1 MPAKKAVAT
10 EETAATPKK
19 RTCKRKTTTA
29 AAECATETEET
40 CAKKTTA
47 KKATAKK
54 TAEKKTTTRKT
65 AAKKPEEVKAEEVK
79 AEEVKAEEVKVETPV
94 VEVAKRTVKDYED
107 IINWKKGEAQA
118 MDWLYI
124 EVNAGDLLTEV
135 EAGVDNLE
143 TTCKAILNVMLEGDG
158 FIVKPTE
165 EDMVSTSLT
174 VRYYCDNLS
183 PDRRK
188 YFEN

>member
-29 AAECATETEET
+29 AAESTTETTET
-40 CAKKTTA
+40 VA
-47 KKATAKK
+47 
-54 TAEKKTTTRKT
+54 KKTTTRKA
-65 AAKKPEEVKAEEVK
+65 AAKKVEAPVVEET
-79 AEEVKAEEVKVETPV
+79 VKVEEPV
-94 VEVAKRTVKDYED
+94 VEVVKRSVKDYED
-107 IINWKKGEAQA
+107 IINWKKGEAHA

-135 EAGVDNLE
+135 EAGVDNLAA
-143 TTCKAILNVMLEGDG
+143 TCQAILNVMLEGDG
-158 FIVKPTE
+158 FIVRPTE

-183 PDRRK
+183 ADRRK

>member
-29 AAECATETEET
+29 AAESTTDTTATA
-40 CAKKTTA
+40 AKKTTT
-47 KKATAKK
+47 KKA
-54 TAEKKTTTRKT
+54 
-65 AAKKPEEVKAEEVK
+65 AAKKVEAPVVEET
-79 AEEVKAEEVKVETPV
+79 VKVEEPV
-94 VEVAKRTVKDYED
+94 VEVVKRSVKDYED
-107 IINWKKGEAQA
+107 IINWKKGEAHA

-135 EAGVDNLE
+135 EAGVDNLAA
-143 TTCKAILNVMLEGDG
+143 TCQAILNVMLEGDG
-158 FIVKPTE
+158 FIVRPTE

-183 PDRRK
+183 ADRRK

>member
-29 AAECATETEET
+29 AAESTTETTET
-40 CAKKTTA
+40 VAKKTTA
-47 KKATAKK
+47 KKTATKK
-54 TAEKKTTTRKT
+54 TAEKKTTAAKKTTTKKT
-65 AAKKPEEVKAEEVK
+65 AAKQVEEP
-79 AEEVKAEEVKVETPV
+79 VKVEEPV
-94 VEVAKRTVKDYED
+94 VEVVKRTVKDYED
-107 IINWKKGEAQA
+107 IINWKKGEAHA

-135 EAGVDNLE
+135 EAGVDNLAA
-143 TTCKAILNVMLEGDG
+143 TCQAILNVMLEGDG
-158 FIVKPTE
+158 FIVRPTE

-183 PDRRK
+183 ADRRK

>member
-29 AAECATETEET
+29 AAERTTDTTETV
-40 CAKKTTA
+40 AKKTTA
-47 KKATAKK
+47 KKTATKK
-54 TAEKKTTTRKT
+54 TAEKKTT
-65 AAKKPEEVKAEEVK
+65 AAKKTTTKKAAAKKVEAPVVEET
-79 AEEVKAEEVKVETPV
+79 VKVEEPV
-94 VEVAKRTVKDYED
+94 VEVVKRSVKDYED
-107 IINWKKGEAQA
+107 IINWKKGEAHA

-135 EAGVDNLE
+135 EAGVDNLAA
-143 TTCKAILNVMLEGDG
+143 TCQAILNVMLEGDG
-158 FIVKPTE
+158 FIVRPTE

-183 PDRRK
+183 ADRRK

>member
-29 AAECATETEET
+29 AAESTTETTET
-40 CAKKTTA
+40 VAKKTTA
-47 KKATAKK
+47 KKTATKK
-54 TAEKKTTTRKT
+54 TAEKKTT
-65 AAKKPEEVKAEEVK
+65 AAKKTTTKKAAAKKVEAPVVEET
-79 AEEVKAEEVKVETPV
+79 VKVEEPV
-94 VEVAKRTVKDYED
+94 VEVVKRSVKDYED
-107 IINWKKGEAQA
+107 IINWKKGEAHA

-135 EAGVDNLE
+135 EAGVDNLAA
-143 TTCKAILNVMLEGDG
+143 TCQAILNVMLEGDG
-158 FIVKPTE
+158 FIVRPTE
-165 EDMVSTSLT
+165 EDMVYTSLT

-183 PDRRK
+183 ADRRK

>member
-29 AAECATETEET
+29 AAESATDTTETV
-40 CAKKTTA
+40 AKKTTA
-47 KKATAKK
+47 KKTATKKTTTAKK
-54 TAEKKTTTRKT
+54 TTTKKT
-65 AAKKPEEVKAEEVK
+65 AAKKVEEPAKVEAPVVEET
-79 AEEVKAEEVKVETPV
+79 VKVEEPV

-107 IINWKKGEAQA
+107 IINWKKGEAHA

-135 EAGVDNLE
+135 EAGVDNLAA
-143 TTCKAILNVMLEGDG
+143 TCQAILNVMLEGDG
-158 FIVKPTE
+158 FIVRPTE

-183 PDRRK
+183 ADRRK

>member
-29 AAECATETEET
+29 AAESTTETTET
-40 CAKKTTA
+40 VAKKTTA
-47 KKATAKK
+47 KETATKK
-54 TAEKKTTTRKT
+54 TAEKKTT
-65 AAKKPEEVKAEEVK
+65 AAKKTTTKKAAAK
-79 AEEVKAEEVKVETPV
+79 KVEAPV
-94 VEVAKRTVKDYED
+94 VEVVKRSVKDYED
-107 IINWKKGEAQA
+107 IINWKKGEAHA

-135 EAGVDNLE
+135 EAGVDNLAA
-143 TTCKAILNVMLEGDG
+143 TCQAILNVMLEGDG
-158 FIVKPTE
+158 FIVRPTE

-183 PDRRK
+183 ADRRK

>member
-1 MPAKKAVAT
+1 MPTKKAVAT

-29 AAECATETEET
+29 AAESTTDTTETV
-40 CAKKTTA
+40 AKKTTA
-47 KKATAKK
+47 KKTATKKTTTAKK
-54 TAEKKTTTRKT
+54 TTTKKT
-65 AAKKPEEVKAEEVK
+65 AAKKVEAPVVEET
-79 AEEVKAEEVKVETPV
+79 VKVEEPV

-107 IINWKKGEAQA
+107 IINWKKGEAHA

-135 EAGVDNLE
+135 EAGVDNLAA
-143 TTCKAILNVMLEGDG
+143 TCQAILNVMLEGDG
-158 FIVKPTE
+158 FIVRPAE

-183 PDRRK
+183 ADRRK

>member
-29 AAECATETEET
+29 AAESATETEET

-47 KKATAKK
+47 KKTTAKK

-65 AAKKPEEVKAEEVK
+65 AAKKP
-79 AEEVKAEEVKVETPV
+79 EEVKAEEVKVETPV

-158 FIVKPTE
+158 FIVKPAE

>member
-29 AAECATETEET
+29 AAECTTETEET

-47 KKATAKK
+47 KKTTDKK

-65 AAKKPEEVKAEEVK
+65 AAKKPEEVK

-124 EVNAGDLLTEV
+124 EVNAGDLLTDV
-135 EAGVDNLE
+135 EAGVDTLE

>member
-29 AAECATETEET
+29 AAESTTETTET
-40 CAKKTTA
+40 VAKKTTA
-47 KKATAKK
+47 KKTATKK
-54 TAEKKTTTRKT
+54 TAEKKTT
-65 AAKKPEEVKAEEVK
+65 AAKKTTTKKAAAK
-79 AEEVKAEEVKVETPV
+79 KVEEPV
-94 VEVAKRTVKDYED
+94 VEVVKRSVKDYED
-107 IINWKKGEAQA
+107 IINWKKGEAHA

-135 EAGVDNLE
+135 EAGVDNLAA
-143 TTCKAILNVMLEGDG
+143 TCQAILNVMLEGDG
-158 FIVKPTE
+158 FIVRPTE

-183 PDRRK
+183 ADRRK